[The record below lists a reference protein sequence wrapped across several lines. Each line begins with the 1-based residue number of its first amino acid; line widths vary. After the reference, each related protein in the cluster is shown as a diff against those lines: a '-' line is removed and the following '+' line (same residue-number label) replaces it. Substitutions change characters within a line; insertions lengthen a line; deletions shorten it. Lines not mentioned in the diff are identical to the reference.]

1 MIYKTPGFRSW
12 LLACLPLFLIVT
24 SSVFAQEFATESK
37 PLLIG
42 RAFQEALN
50 ARKSLSYAGTPLRKT
65 LQDLQANTGICILL
79 DRRINP
85 TTTVNV
91 TTPYVTSRQIIEV
104 VARHVGMAASFGE
117 SYVIIGPKH
126 STEKLKTLSE
136 INRKAVLQ
144 LRRKLEGD
152 VYRKLSES
160 RDRSWPKLSQ
170 PAMLIFKETKAIG
183 VGFDDADSIPHDVWA
198 EAILPPLS
206 FSDFATLILIQFDL
220 TFELT
225 ADGSLRLIPMPD
237 AVGIQRQYRVLSNNK
252 ATVAKRIAEE
262 FPELSIT
269 WKGNS
274 ASVFAT
280 VEVHE
285 SLEQIIKGKPNSSA
299 TAAGLKTRLFT
310 FKVPDG
316 TPLGAI
322 VEKFRQSDVPIRIE
336 GATEE
341 VASKA
346 MSQTVGFEFTD
357 TEGDDF
363 FPKVFADI
371 AAKVIVDDNEVVLQ
385 F

>member
-1 MIYKTPGFRSW
+1 
-12 LLACLPLFLIVT
+12 
-24 SSVFAQEFATESK
+24 
-37 PLLIG
+37 
-42 RAFQEALN
+42 
-50 ARKSLSYAGTPLRKT
+50 
-65 LQDLQANTGICILL
+65 
-79 DRRINP
+79 
-85 TTTVNV
+85 
-91 TTPYVTSRQIIEV
+91 
-104 VARHVGMAASFGE
+104 
-117 SYVIIGPKH
+117 
-126 STEKLKTLSE
+126 
-136 INRKAVLQ
+136 
-144 LRRKLEGD
+144 
-152 VYRKLSES
+152 
-160 RDRSWPKLSQ
+160 
-170 PAMLIFKETKAIG
+170 MLIFKETKAIG

-285 SLEQIIKGKPNSSA
+285 SLEQIIKGKPNTTA
-299 TAAGLKTRLFT
+299 AAAAAGLKTRLFT